1 MQDTTPRAEAAVAT
15 PPMGTL
21 AAAVLAPFA
30 VIAIMASPLLLD
42 AVRSAFG
49 I

>member
-1 MQDTTPRAEAAVAT
+1 MQNTTPHPEAVVAN
-15 PPMGTL
+15 PPMSTL

-42 AVRSAFG
+42 AARAALG